1 MTTDVRAC
9 PCTPF
14 PQILAAE
21 TVPPAFWGKGE
32 KKAWC
37 TTLGVPHSR
46 FDSKWQE
53 LGYITGVIPL
63 DGKSNTI
70 DAVAMRATTDSELI
84 ERCTLQVGP
93 RVCSIVDV
101 LGKRQLPAEKR
112 ITVDDLQ
119 NVIGPALKR
128 ARVGVFTAL
137 AGRARVD
144 SECGAAVS
152 IVDGFCKGGD
162 TAKPSFLRILQ
173 VTKGFLEKLRAK
185 ETESTARKR
194 LLGDCR
200 KMLILD
206 ALLQACNLATL
217 VCINRQSDSCVVF
230 QTDISSADLEEARQC
245 LQILQFSRVT
255 MLRYFT
261 LQHGDSGPAL
271 KKAMEQVVTGYTG
284 EKPIARK
291 AKTMAKQTSFVR
303 HKGAVKCDPTS
314 RVVFRMETN
323 HLVGLTIKINGE
335 LGVPAVTFA
344 IPCFKS

>member
-1 MTTDVRAC
+1 MTTDVRTC

-14 PQILAAE
+14 PQIVAAE
-21 TVPPAFWGKGE
+21 TVPPAFWGKEE

-37 TTLGVPHSR
+37 AKLHVQHSR

-53 LGYITGVIPL
+53 LGYITGVIHL

-119 NVIGPALKR
+119 
-128 ARVGVFTAL
+128 
-137 AGRARVD
+137 
-144 SECGAAVS
+144 
-152 IVDGFCKGGD
+152 
-162 TAKPSFLRILQ
+162 
-173 VTKGFLEKLRAK
+173 
-185 ETESTARKR
+185 
-194 LLGDCR
+194 
-200 KMLILD
+200 
-206 ALLQACNLATL
+206 TL

-255 MLRYFT
+255 MLRYFN

-323 HLVGLTIKINGE
+323 HLVVLTIKINGE